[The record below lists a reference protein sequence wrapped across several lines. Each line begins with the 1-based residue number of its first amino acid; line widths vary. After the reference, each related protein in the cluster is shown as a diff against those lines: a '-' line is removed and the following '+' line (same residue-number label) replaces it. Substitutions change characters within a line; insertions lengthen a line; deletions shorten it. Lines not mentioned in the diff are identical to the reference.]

1 MRPFEYQRATNE
13 SDAVHAVASVS
24 KNMPATD
31 QPIQF
36 LAGGTNMSD
45 YMRLEV
51 LRPERVIDIARLDR
65 QRYGQIEVSPQGLR
79 IGALVRMSE
88 AEDHPVITRD
98 YPVIRDTLYL
108 AAS

>member
-1 MRPFEYQRATNE
+1 MRPFEYERATNE
-13 SDAVHAVASVS
+13 SHAVHAAASVS
-24 KNMPATD
+24 KDIPATD

-51 LRPERVIDIARLDR
+51 FRPERVIDISRLDPEH
-65 QRYGQIEVSPQGLR
+65 YGKIDASSHGLR

-88 AEDHPVITRD
+88 AEDHPIITRD
-98 YPVIRDTLYL
+98 YPV
-108 AAS
+108 